1 MESQMTDPYAKAY
14 VQILEI
20 IKHMGDEYINKIP
33 KKLMD
38 FFEENKDKNYTFK
51 LAEQKENTEQIFSK
65 ETLGL
70 LAMIE
75 SKYWATPEEKE
86 ILDKALAENEKKY
99 QAEMREKYNPDNVFK
114 NKETKV
120 EKLSETEKTTTI
132 TEYKESIFTKIKNW
146 FKRTI

>member
-1 MESQMTDPYAKAY
+1 MELQMTDPYAKAY

-20 IKHMGDEYINKIP
+20 IKHMGEQYINEIP

-51 LAEQKENTEQIFSK
+51 LYEQKENTEQIFSK

-99 QAEMREKYNPDNVFK
+99 QAEMRKKYNPDNVFK

-120 EKLSETEKTTTI
+120 EKLSETEKNTKI

>member
-1 MESQMTDPYAKAY
+1 MESQMTDSYAKAY

-120 EKLSETEKTTTI
+120 EKLSETEKTTKI

>member
-1 MESQMTDPYAKAY
+1 MESQMTDSYAKAY

-51 LAEQKENTEQIFSK
+51 LEEPKENTEQIFSK

-99 QAEMREKYNPDNVFK
+99 QEEMREKYNPDNVFK

-120 EKLSETEKTTTI
+120 EKLSETEKTTKI